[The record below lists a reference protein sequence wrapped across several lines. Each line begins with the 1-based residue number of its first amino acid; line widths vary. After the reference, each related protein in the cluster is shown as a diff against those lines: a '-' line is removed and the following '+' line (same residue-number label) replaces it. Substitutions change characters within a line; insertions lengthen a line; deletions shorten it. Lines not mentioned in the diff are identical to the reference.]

1 MDKQINAGSETT
13 AGTGKKA
20 NASSCMTQY
29 TVEDHQIQI
38 LVQWCSMAE
47 EIQPKANNQT
57 NATSLAKATAILV
70 VNANSITIL
79 LESISSKNMNTRYLK
94 NSLRRQEDSQ
104 VLVSAALAVKN

>member
-1 MDKQINAGSETT
+1 MDKQINAGSETS

-20 NASSCMTQY
+20 NASSCMTHH
-29 TVEDHQIQI
+29 TLEDHQIQI
-38 LVQWCSMAE
+38 LVQWGSMVE

-79 LESISSKNMNTRYLK
+79 LESISSKKMNTRYPK

-104 VLVSAALAVKN
+104 VLASAALAVKN